1 MTHQEESPENITQ
14 KNEQLT
20 LLFAH
25 YGRAIYIGQVLE
37 QETINMVA
45 IDEIVTTN
53 PESEAEYDTIWA
65 KYDTS
70 KQMMG
75 IMTSLLQQ
83 AYQIDEADIEE
94 LKHLLA
100 LKNDLAG
107 IYFRF
112 NDLTAASA
120 EDTERMISDF
130 EGFTDRVQVINE
142 KLRLYRQAYSTQ
154 TGMTDERIATA
165 FAARKTEVPTIG

>member
-1 MTHQEESPENITQ
+1 MTHQEELPENITK

-25 YGRAIYIGQVLE
+25 YGRAIYIAQVLE

-45 IDEIVTTN
+45 IDEIVTTK
-53 PESEAEYDTIWA
+53 PESETEYDTIWA
-65 KYDTS
+65 KYDNS

-83 AYQIDEADIEE
+83 AYQIDETDMEE

-100 LKNDLAG
+100 QKNDLAN

-112 NDLTAASA
+112 NDLTAAST
-120 EDTERMISDF
+120 EDADRMIADF
-130 EGFTDRVQVINE
+130 EGFTHRVQVINE
-142 KLRLYRQAYSTQ
+142 KLRLYRAAYNSQ
-154 TGMTDERIATA
+154 TGVTEESIATA
-165 FAARKTEVPTIG
+165 HALRKTEVQTIG